1 MLFWLLGAIINYFFW
16 KWDNRDNLFC
26 VGLQPS
32 VILFSLLLSWIFVI
46 MQILMKHSEQKY

>member
-16 KWDNRDNLFC
+16 KWDNRDNLLC
-26 VGLQPS
+26 AGLQPS